1 VGWERRRR
9 RNRGWECRQMGAYN
23 GFFRRNHSVGD
34 AVGDIATSLYGYHSL
49 NPSVLSVGKIA
60 WRHHAVAYFQTKCI
74 FRRWNRRY
82 IPTEIFRRYIP
93 TALPTESFRRYI
105 PTDFETE
112 LCPSVLI
119 TDGIFPSVIP
129 LLFSGFLVVNQE
141 KKNKSTRPLN
151 NPTKRKSWKLQRT
164 FFKTI

>member
-1 VGWERRRR
+1 
-9 RNRGWECRQMGAYN
+9 
-23 GFFRRNHSVGD
+23 
-34 AVGDIATSLYGYHSL
+34 L
-49 NPSVLSVGKIA
+49 NPSVLSVGKIV
-60 WRHHAVAYFQTKCI
+60 WRHHVVAYLQTKCI

-93 TALPTESFRRYI
+93 TELPTESFRRHI

-129 LLFSGFLVVNQE
+129 LLFSGFLVVIL
-141 KKNKSTRPLN
+141 NKIGLA
-151 NPTKRKSWKLQRT
+151 L
-164 FFKTI
+164 